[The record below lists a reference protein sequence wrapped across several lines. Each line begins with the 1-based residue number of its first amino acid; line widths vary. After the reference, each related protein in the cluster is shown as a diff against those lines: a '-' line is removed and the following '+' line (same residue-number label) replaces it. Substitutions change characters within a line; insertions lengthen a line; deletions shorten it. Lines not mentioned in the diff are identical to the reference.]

1 MCLAD
6 AGLCKLLVTTR
17 VGATASVWSLASVSP
32 DVCLADAGLCKLLVT
47 TRVGASVWSLASM
60 NPDVCLQGG
69 VAPSQADY
77 PKNIFSC
84 FAQKTL
90 EVRVLLV

>member
-1 MCLAD
+1 MYTKLAYLED
-6 AGLCKLLVTTR
+6 I
-17 VGATASVWSLASVSP
+17 SVSP

-77 PKNIFSC
+77 PRNIFSC
-84 FAQKTL
+84 FA
-90 EVRVLLV
+90 VLGYFSSLFHSLFVFVSQFKR